1 MTNKKPASENTKGRE
16 LQGEGN
22 YDASRKY
29 DEGLQRYVREGNS
42 DEAADRARK
51 ALEGPEGPALRL
63 AEDAAKRGPN
73 VAAPKPSKAE
83 REPKERKEQKTPKEP
98 AKKATKPP
106 AS

>member
-73 VAAPKPSKAE
+73 VAAPSTPSKAE
-83 REPKERKEQKTPKEP
+83 REPKERKERKTQKEP
-98 AKKATKPP
+98 AKKATKP